1 MNTLEFYKK
10 YTRICLDI
18 VEVNS
23 LDKNFIVNFL
33 QDAFL
38 NDVQIPDIFINDEM
52 SGEMT
57 LIQYRCLSVP
67 RKIKQ
72 TSFLLFVK
80 PNEEDEE
87 DVIFNIDGSESNEI
101 VFDIPLDIDDYDS
114 MNDETKMILL
124 EIVDNIINDIVN
136 RYLKLKELLNV

>member
-1 MNTLEFYKK
+1 MNTLDFYKK
-10 YTRICLDI
+10 YTRTCLDI
-18 VEVNS
+18 VDINS
-23 LDKNFIVNFL
+23 LDKNFIVTFL
-33 QDAFL
+33 HDVFL
-38 NDVQIPDIFINDEM
+38 TDVHVPDIFMNDEI

-72 TSFLLFVK
+72 TSVSLFVK
-80 PNEEDEE
+80 PNEEDE
-87 DVIFNIDGSESNEI
+87 DDIIFNIDGSESNEL
-101 VFDIPLDIDDYDS
+101 VFDIPLDTDDYDS
-114 MNDETKMILL
+114 MNDETKTILL